1 VRVHR
6 FLQEIIPPFISR
18 IYFKYRN
25 RNANPPIDIASLN
38 SLREFLPTE
47 LFTQVEAF
55 LSSDDFLK
63 TSKYWRHLILRH
75 LQSVS
80 NQGIENWGTS
90 VARNYFT
97 WTQLEDIKL
106 EKLSSHYQEDLNYLK
121 VHNGLTPA
129 ESYSYNV
136 ICNLLWVYLKNLSNF
151 PLSLV
156 ASSSAGYEDGNSPKV
171 EIDGVVV
178 TQDLLNSAIEYESF
192 RKVLRSEGGKILEIG
207 AGSGRNADFMLSTGF
222 VEKYVI
228 VDIPPASF
236 ISQERISRSHPNLR
250 VISCTKKNDLV
261 ELLHSEDWDIL
272 FILPS
277 LAGVLPDKFFDI
289 TLAIDCLHEM
299 TKETRLFYSELAAA
313 KSENFYVKI
322 WNKAY
327 IPVDKEF
334 LDAFSFDQYGF
345 DEKWTILESAQCVYP
360 ADFHEYLF
368 KINGL

>member
-1 VRVHR
+1 MRVYK
-6 FLQEIIPPFISR
+6 FLEEIIPPFISR
-18 IYFKYRN
+18 LYFKYRN
-25 RNANPPIDIASLN
+25 RNANPPIDMASLN

-47 LFTQVEAF
+47 LFRQVEAF

-75 LQSVS
+75 LKSVS
-80 NQGIENWGTS
+80 SQGIENWGTS
-90 VARNYFT
+90 VALNYFT
-97 WTQLEDIKL
+97 WTKLEDIKL
-106 EKLSSHYQEDLNYLK
+106 EKLSSQNSEDLNYLK

-129 ESYSYNV
+129 ESYSHNV
-136 ICNLLWVYLKNLSNF
+136 ICNLLWVYLKSLPNF

-156 ASSSAGYEDGNSPKV
+156 ASSSAGYEDGNSPKI

-192 RKVLRSEGGKILEIG
+192 RRVLRSDGAKILEIG
-207 AGSGRNADFMLSTGF
+207 AGSGRNADFMLSTGL

-250 VISCTKKNDLV
+250 VISCTDRNDLI
-261 ELLHSEDWDIL
+261 ELLHSEDWDVL

-277 LAGVLPDKFFDI
+277 LARILPDKFFDI

-299 TKETRLFYSELAAA
+299 TKETRFFYADLAAA
-313 KSENFYVKI
+313 KSKNFYVKI
-322 WNKAY
+322 WKNAY
-327 IPVDKEF
+327 IPVDKES
-334 LDAFSFDQYGF
+334 LDAFRFDQYGF
-345 DEKWTILESAQCVYP
+345 DEKWTVLESTQCVYP

-368 KINGL
+368 KISNL